1 MTIQEMH
8 TLFDLI
14 IDKTGSPYF
23 TSNEKDFYLQR
34 AEVTYVNGFFNPV
47 GDSKRNA
54 EATSVDVELLE
65 PIISET
71 FVQSPSTGKLTFASI
86 NSSLTAGTQELMYVL
101 GVSRNFN
108 LNSCGDSDEVNY
120 RKSRFVRHN
129 DFSAHSNNAFK
140 EGTEKYP
147 FHRYLDSYL
156 KLTPRK
162 VSDNYIT
169 LVRYPLSVTLDDP
182 NDTGNPGLNAV
193 NSELPD
199 KAHNEIVYLAL
210 QAAGISI
217 REGDFYQLVTMKE
230 KDNV

>member
-8 TLFDLI
+8 TLFDLV

-23 TSNEKDFYLQR
+23 TSDEKDEYLQR
-34 AEVTYVNGFFNPV
+34 AEVTYVNGFFNPT
-47 GDSKRNA
+47 GQSKRNA
-54 EATSVDVELLE
+54 EATSIDEELLN
-65 PIISET
+65 PLMSEV
-71 FVQSPSTGKLTFASI
+71 FVQNPSTGKLTFASI
-86 NSSLTAGTQELMYVL
+86 NAAITSGSQELMYIL

-108 LNSCGDSDEVNY
+108 LDSCGDSDETTY

-129 DFSAHSNNAFK
+129 NFSAHTDNSFK

-147 FHRYLDSYL
+147 FHRYFDTYL

-162 VSDNYIT
+162 VADTYIS
-169 LVRYPLSVTLDDP
+169 LLRYPLDVTLDDP
-182 NDTGNPGLNAV
+182 NDTGQAGPNAV

-217 REGDFYQLVTMKE
+217 REGEFFQMVTMEE
-230 KDNV
+230 KDNI